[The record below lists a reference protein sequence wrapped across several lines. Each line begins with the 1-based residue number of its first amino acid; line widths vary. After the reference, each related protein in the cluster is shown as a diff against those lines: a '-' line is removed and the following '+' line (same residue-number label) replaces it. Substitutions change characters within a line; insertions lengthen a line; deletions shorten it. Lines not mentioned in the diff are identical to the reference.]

1 MNLASSAEDVRL
13 LNDVDY
19 QTDRTNARNILER
32 SHRSHELGGGSCD
45 DSLGKIVASPV
56 RNQALDYSA
65 SAILLLYLAYLSS
78 CIHSYNHVF
87 LRLTSPFLR
96 LLDSFRSGYRI
107 MHLRS
112 SAWFVRDG
120 ACPRSR
126 RRLSSTDPRGML
138 HVAYLL
144 ILLCEH
150 QSSSYAQSHSQF
162 THFSA
167 PSFRCGQLISCPST
181 RGSSSSSEPSN
192 ARK

>member
-1 MNLASSAEDVRL
+1 M
-13 LNDVDY
+13 
-19 QTDRTNARNILER
+19 
-32 SHRSHELGGGSCD
+32 
-45 DSLGKIVASPV
+45 
-56 RNQALDYSA
+56 RNQALDYPA
-65 SAILLLYLAYLSS
+65 SAILLFYLAYLS
-78 CIHSYNHVF
+78 CIHSHNHMFLHLSFVF
-87 LRLTSPFLR
+87 LRW
-96 LLDSFRSGYRI
+96 LDSFCAGYRI
-107 MHLRS
+107 IHLRS

-144 ILLCEH
+144 IFLCEH

-167 PSFRCGQLISCPST
+167 PSFRCGQLLSCPST
-181 RGSSSSSEPSN
+181 RGSSSSSKSSN